1 MKKLFT
7 ALVLAILL
15 AGCAT
20 SANENYISVKNLECK
35 KLAEEEN
42 LEEVWD
48 FGEAFFSPKENSCLY
63 LRYDCQLV
71 DLFSRKVLKICDENI
86 KDDFYKKVEQYKNS

>member
-1 MKKLFT
+1 MKKLLAF
-7 ALVLAILL
+7 LVLAILL

-20 SANENYISVKNLECK
+20 TSEENYISEKNLECK
-35 KLAEEEN
+35 KLAEKEN

-48 FGEAFFSPKENSCLY
+48 FGGAFFSPKENSCLY

-71 DLFSRKVLKICDENI
+71 DLFSRKVLEICDEDN
-86 KDDFYKKVEQYKNS
+86 KGDFYKKIEQYKNS